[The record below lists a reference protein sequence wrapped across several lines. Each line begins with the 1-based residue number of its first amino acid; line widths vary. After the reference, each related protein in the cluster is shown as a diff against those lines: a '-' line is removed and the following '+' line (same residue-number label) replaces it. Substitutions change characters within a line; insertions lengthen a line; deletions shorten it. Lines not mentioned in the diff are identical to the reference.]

1 MNLFYSRQAYYSL
14 RNNEKRGI
22 SEGLKKMGSVSVWTI
37 EFHVHP
43 GYLAQIIFSGVS
55 MPGMQTAVLILI
67 QFFFGSPVRAVSGFH
82 HS

>member
-1 MNLFYSRQAYYSL
+1 
-14 RNNEKRGI
+14 
-22 SEGLKKMGSVSVWTI
+22 MGSVSVWTI